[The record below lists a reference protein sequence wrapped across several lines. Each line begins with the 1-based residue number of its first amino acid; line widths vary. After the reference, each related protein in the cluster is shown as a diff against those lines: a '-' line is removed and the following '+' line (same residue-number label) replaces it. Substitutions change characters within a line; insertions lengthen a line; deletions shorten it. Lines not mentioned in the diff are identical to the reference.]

1 MNDNEIQRL
10 ALAVNSLR
18 PEWPV
23 KSLRTFLA
31 GKLAPRPYQDV
42 ALALVFVATDP
53 KTTTPARVLEAGP
66 WWKTNPA
73 GNESTYR
80 PPRPDEECVL
90 HVGEYRDSCRACA
103 ADRAVR
109 DATPKRAEG
118 VPGGEHI
125 ERMRAEL
132 TAARAT
138 KCACGVERRFC
149 NDHRETESEAS

>member
-10 ALAVNSLR
+10 ALAINALR
-18 PEWPV
+18 PEWPT

-42 ALALVFVATDP
+42 ALALVFIATDP

-80 PPRPDEECVL
+80 PPKPDESCPV
-90 HVGEYRDSCRACA
+90 HPGDYRDSCRSCA
-103 ADRAVR
+103 ADRLADTPTPRVR
-109 DATPKRAEG
+109 ESVDG
-118 VPGGEHI
+118 HEHI

-138 KCACGVERRFC
+138 KCSHGVKRDYCHE
-149 NDHRETESEAS
+149 HESEDRDAS